1 MKRHPALVHLSHDH
15 HHALVEARKLK
26 RAATDPDPS
35 GAAAAFATFFA
46 EVTVAHFREEEEALF
61 PLAAW
66 SEEARPLVVQALLDH
81 QRLHALVARLEHP
94 DVRRRTML
102 ELADLLEQH
111 VRREERELFP
121 LLERIAAETLDGWQ
135 VDDAEGPLWGLAS
148 EDLNA
153 TLLAWR
159 PGGGTEEH
167 RNDERDVLIFVL
179 EGDATVT
186 IEGEGRELRVGQAA
200 IVEKGLRRSVTA
212 GPRGVRYLSVHRRR
226 PPLQIK
232 PLKVVHGAA

>member
-15 HHALVEARKLK
+15 HHALVQARKLK
-26 RAATDPDPS
+26 RAASDPDR
-35 GAAAAFATFFA
+35 AAAASAFATFFA
-46 EVTVAHFREEEEALF
+46 DVTVSHFREEEESLF

-81 QRLHALVARLEHP
+81 QRLHALVAQLDRPEE
-94 DVRRRTML
+94 RGSTMV

-121 LLERIAAETLDGWQ
+121 LLERIAVDALDDWKA
-135 VDDAEGPLWGLAS
+135 DHANGPVWGLAS

-159 PGGGTEEH
+159 PGGGTEAH
-167 RNDERDVLIFVL
+167 VNDERDVLIFVVDG
-179 EGDATVT
+179 EATVS
-186 IEGEGRELRVGQAA
+186 IEGERHELGAGRAL
-200 IVEKGLRRSVTA
+200 IVDKGLRRSVTA
-212 GPRGVRYLSVHRRR
+212 GPGGVRYLSVHLRR

-232 PLKVVHGAA
+232 PLGEGTA